1 MVEDNPKNSLYDWC
15 KFFNIENEEE
25 LKAMYGKNEY
35 IDKACEQ
42 ITKLSADEQKKR
54 EYDQRFKALCDYT
67 SLMNSSYEDG
77 MEAGIQ
83 RGIEQGIQQGK
94 DSILLEMIEKKLEKG
109 KSIEVIAKEIE
120 KKEEINRKNMKKL

>member
-1 MVEDNPKNSLYDWC
+1 
-15 KFFNIENEEE
+15 
-25 LKAMYGKNEY
+25 MYGKNEY

-83 RGIEQGIQQGK
+83 RGIQQGK

-109 KSIEVIAKEIE
+109 KSIEVIAKELE
-120 KKEEINRKNMKKL
+120 ETEEIIRKYMKKL